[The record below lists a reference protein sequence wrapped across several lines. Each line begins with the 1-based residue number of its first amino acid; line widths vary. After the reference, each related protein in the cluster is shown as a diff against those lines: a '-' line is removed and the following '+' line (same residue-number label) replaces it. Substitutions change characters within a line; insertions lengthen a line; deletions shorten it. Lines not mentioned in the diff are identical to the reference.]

1 MKAMHESDCP
11 AMPFDD
17 TERKQKEQPK
27 KGEAYG

>member
-17 TERKQKEQPK
+17 TEREKKEKPK
-27 KGEAYG
+27 KGDTYG